1 MSFEEALLGA
11 VNLGDDTDTTAAI
24 TGALAGIRYG
34 LEAIPADWRARLS
47 RFNDLDALINA
58 FVARVG
64 SFA

>member
-1 MSFEEALLGA
+1 MLRA

-34 LEAIPADWRARLS
+34 LEAIPADWRTKLA
-47 RFNDLDALINA
+47 RFNDLDALFNA
-58 FVARVG
+58 FVARVR